1 VRRAVFASAAR
12 VKMAHELGLRF
23 DTDDEDMQVYM
34 GTLAC
39 KAALTEA
46 HRLGMPLSTNILNGA
61 AFTGELCT
69 VIWLYTE
76 HQCVFNS
83 GTGAH
88 AAGGGHVNVLSWL
101 KEQGV
106 VFDKNTMNAAAL
118 FGKVSTCAYLHA
130 EGCPWNEATSFAAAC
145 RKHWDTVRWL
155 REHGCPW
162 YTYRM
167 CYQAAKA
174 GDITAM
180 TYVLQQDPE
189 ASSHLSFMLDC
200 ACTYGH
206 LVAALWLRQR
216 GVEWPNVLCSWPDH
230 MVVWARAQGC
240 DSPVRIEEE
249 E

>member
-1 VRRAVFASAAR
+1 
-12 VKMAHELGLRF
+12 
-23 DTDDEDMQVYM
+23 MQVYM

-61 AFTGELCT
+61 AFAGKLST

-76 HQCVFNS
+76 HQCAFNS

-118 FGKVSTCAYLHA
+118 LGKVSTCAYRHA
-130 EGCPWNEATSFAAAC
+130 EGCPWNEVTAFAAAC

-162 YTYRM
+162 ISDQI
-167 CYQAAKA
+167 CLNAAEQ
-174 GDITAM
+174 GSIENM
-180 TYVLQQDPE
+180 SYMLQQDVVCKYVLSE
-189 ASSHLSFMLDC
+189 MLNDTGAS
-200 ACTYGH
+200 GH
-206 LVAALWLRQR
+206 LAAAQWLRHER
-216 GVEWPNVLCSWPDH
+216 GAAWPARLVDWSDD
-230 MVVWARAQGC
+230 VVTWARAEGC
-240 DSPVRIEEE
+240 DSPLWQSRQVIRYVHNK
-249 E
+249 